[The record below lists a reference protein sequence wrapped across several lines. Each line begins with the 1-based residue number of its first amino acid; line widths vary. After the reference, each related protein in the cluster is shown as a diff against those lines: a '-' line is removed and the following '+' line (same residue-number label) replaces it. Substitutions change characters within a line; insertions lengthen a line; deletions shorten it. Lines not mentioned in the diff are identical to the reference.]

1 MIQFITVA
9 VIGIMI
15 GLLSGLFGLGG
26 ALIATP
32 LLKIF
37 AGLSP
42 LLALATPLPAA
53 VPSAISG
60 SIVYYRNKLIDFKI
74 AQVILLCA
82 IPMNYIGVEA
92 TKYVDDKVLMILT
105 GVFLFLVGGTFFVRG
120 WLLKEE
126 KTYEVQRSLSVL
138 IPAGLATGFL
148 SGLLAIG
155 GGIVLVP
162 VFVRLNRLPLKSS
175 LATSLF
181 CVLILSIVGTIKHY
195 MLGNIDVKTALILSV
210 FAVPF
215 SYYGAKMAIKLRNQT
230 LERMYGTFVVC
241 FAIYFLINVLNGK

>member
-1 MIQFITVA
+1 MIPFIIIA
-9 VIGIMI
+9 IIGVLI

-42 LLALATPLPAA
+42 LMALATPLPAA
-53 VPSAISG
+53 IPSAISG
-60 SIVYYRNKLIDFKI
+60 SIVYHRNKLIDFKI
-74 AQVILLCA
+74 AKVILLCA
-82 IPMNYIGVEA
+82 IPLNYVGVEA
-92 TKYVDDKVLMILT
+92 TKYVSGQVLMILT
-105 GVFLFLVGGTFFVRG
+105 GVFLFVVGGTFFIRG
-120 WLLKEE
+120 WMLKEE
-126 KTYEVQRSLSVL
+126 KTYEVQRSLAVL
-138 IPAGLATGFL
+138 IPAGIFTGFL

-162 VFVRLNRLPLKSS
+162 IFVRLNRLPLKSA

-215 SYYGAKMAIKLRNQT
+215 SYYGAKMAIKLRSQT
-230 LERMYGTFVVC
+230 LERMYGTFVVA

>member
-1 MIQFITVA
+1 
-9 VIGIMI
+9 MI

-26 ALIATP
+26 ALVATP

-53 VPSAISG
+53 IPSAISG
-60 SIVYYRNKLIDFKI
+60 SIVYNRNKLIDFKI
-74 AQVILLCA
+74 AMIVLLCA
-82 IPMNYIGVEA
+82 IPMSYIGVEA
-92 TKYVDDKVLMILT
+92 TKYLDGRVLMILT
-105 GVFLFLVGGTFFVRG
+105 GVLLFVVGGTFFIRG

-126 KTYEVQRSLSVL
+126 KTYEVRRSLGVL
-138 IPAGLATGFL
+138 IPAGIVAGFL

-162 VFVRLNRLPLKSS
+162 VFVRLNRLNLKSAM
-175 LATSLF
+175 ATSLF
-181 CVLILSIVGTIKHY
+181 CVLVLSLVGTIKHY

-215 SYYGAKMAIKLRNQT
+215 SYFGAKMAIKLRNQT